1 MFLLI
6 AALLEAAWAFSLKFM
21 QVSALKQLT
30 WQNFYLPGSGLKI
43 LLPFVGYVLFGV
55 GNVYC
60 FSIATKQIPLAI
72 AFAAWTGISLAMIK
86 LSEVLFFRQKMALAE
101 LFFMLLIMVGIV
113 GLRAYNLRTSGAP
126 EQP

>member
-1 MFLLI
+1 MI
-6 AALLEAAWAFSLKFM
+6 AALLEAAWTFCLKFM
-21 QVSALKQLT
+21 QVAALKQLT
-30 WQNFYLPGSGLKI
+30 WHNFYLPQSGLKT
-43 LLPFVGYVLFGV
+43 LLPFVGYVVFGI

-86 LSEVLFFRQKMALAE
+86 LSEVLFFRQKVALAE
-101 LFFMLLIMVGIV
+101 LFFMLMIMGGII
-113 GLRAYNLRTSGAP
+113 GLRAYSLRNAGAP